1 MSIYNQDVAIKKEIS
16 KLYLQDGNVKKQIGK
31 VYTFDGT
38 AKQLIYNAEFL
49 AVKDT
54 TLQNGVSFTVEKSQ
68 SAYTSTTT
76 GTQMTVHAYAGAY
89 FGMNVSKFS
98 PDIREFSNVNMTVS
112 YSGGGSDERYNP
124 CMVVAGTLSQLKAIT
139 FTKYNVVNFGG
150 CKVLSEKWNIQGQ
163 ITFSASIADLQIIN
177 EPVYLGV
184 FIGTY
189 NDLTR
194 YATVNYLLFE

>member
-1 MSIYNQDVAIKKEIS
+1 MAIYDNDGTTSYEIG
-16 KLYLQDGNVKKQIGK
+16 KVYDNDGTTNYQIGK
-31 VYTFDGT
+31 VYDNNGT
-38 AKQLIYNAEFL
+38 INSLIYNAEFL
-49 AVKDT
+49 AVKDN

-76 GTQMTVHAYAGAY
+76 GTQMTVHAYAGKY

-98 PDIREFSNVNMTVS
+98 TDIREFSNVNITVS
-112 YSGGGSDERYNP
+112 YDGGGNDDRYFP

-139 FTKYNVVNFGG
+139 FTGYNVVNFGG
-150 CKVLSEKWNIQGQ
+150 CKVLSEKWNIRGQ

-184 FIGTY
+184 FIGAY
-189 NDLTR
+189 NDSTR
-194 YATVNYLLFE
+194 HATVNYLLFE